1 MNMCWRFLKFLFIYQ
16 CDCYNGLSCVDAK
29 DGDCDHCNGFHGWKM
44 LEMSVTSGLY
54 GACSI
59 ALSEAHFYCDIVS
72 DFAHNSIST
81 TVK

>member
-1 MNMCWRFLKFLFIYQ
+1 
-16 CDCYNGLSCVDAK
+16 
-29 DGDCDHCNGFHGWKM
+29 M

-72 DFAHNSIST
+72 DFAHNFIST